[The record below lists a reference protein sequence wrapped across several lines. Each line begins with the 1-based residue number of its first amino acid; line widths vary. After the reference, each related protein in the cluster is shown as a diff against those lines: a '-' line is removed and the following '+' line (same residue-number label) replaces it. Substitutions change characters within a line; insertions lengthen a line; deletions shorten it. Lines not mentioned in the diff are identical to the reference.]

1 MNQTSAS
8 AAAVKPLNI
17 LIVDDSATMRAL
29 LHRVVGLADLPI
41 GAIYQAPNGLEAL
54 KILETHSVQAVF
66 TDLNMPVMNGMQ
78 LLREMAKR
86 DRWKDL
92 LRIIIS
98 TDGSRLRRE
107 EARELNVNLYVEKPF
122 RPEVVR
128 DVLCQIASADVL
140 LTCTTRCRARSSRS
154 ARTPTSCS
162 SSRSTPPQFADA
174 VGAGE
179 GRVAEGLGG
188 LRTASLSKAPVEIAL
203 PEPLGTVA
211 GDVAARACSRRT
223 ARRAPAA
230 VDGVGEFANMV
241 CGAWLSKAERDCRR
255 SARVPEVTRM
265 TRGLESRRR
274 HRGRRGAGLPD
285 GGRQRDAAAV
295 LIRSS

>member
-1 MNQTSAS
+1 MNQSSAS

-41 GAIYQAPNGLEAL
+41 GTIYQAPNGLEAL

-86 DRWKDL
+86 DSWKDL

-98 TDGSRLRRE
+98 TDGSKLRRE

-128 DVLCQIASADVL
+128 DVLCQIA
-140 LTCTTRCRARSSRS
+140 
-154 ARTPTSCS
+154 
-162 SSRSTPPQFADA
+162 
-174 VGAGE
+174 GAQ
-179 GRVAEGLGG
+179 
-188 LRTASLSKAPVEIAL
+188 S
-203 PEPLGTVA
+203 
-211 GDVAARACSRRT
+211 
-223 ARRAPAA
+223 
-230 VDGVGEFANMV
+230 
-241 CGAWLSKAERDCRR
+241 
-255 SARVPEVTRM
+255 
-265 TRGLESRRR
+265 
-274 HRGRRGAGLPD
+274 
-285 GGRQRDAAAV
+285 
-295 LIRSS
+295 